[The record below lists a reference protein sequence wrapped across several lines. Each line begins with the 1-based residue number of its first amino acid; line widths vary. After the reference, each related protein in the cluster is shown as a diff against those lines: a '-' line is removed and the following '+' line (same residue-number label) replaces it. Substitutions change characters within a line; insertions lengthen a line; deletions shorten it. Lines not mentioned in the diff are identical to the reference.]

1 MNNKTVSQQL
11 SEINEVVKVGF
22 DLDDFLVLIVCSEC
36 GHEYYFMPGSLPGG
50 AEHCEYCEICAARL
64 EDE

>member
-11 SEINEVVKVGF
+11 SEINELVEVGF
-22 DLDDFLVLIVCSEC
+22 DLDDFLVLIACSEC
-36 GHEYYFMPGSLPGG
+36 GHEHYFTPSSLPGG
-50 AEHCEYCEICAARL
+50 AEHCEYCAACL